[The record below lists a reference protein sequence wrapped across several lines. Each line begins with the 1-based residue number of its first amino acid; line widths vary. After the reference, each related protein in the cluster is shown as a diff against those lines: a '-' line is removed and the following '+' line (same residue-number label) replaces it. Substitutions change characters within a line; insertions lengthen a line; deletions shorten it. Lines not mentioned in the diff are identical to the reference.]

1 MAEGFLG
8 RWSQRKL
15 ADRQGKPPDGPLP
28 EAQAGAARPVAPVQA
43 AIAPT
48 AATTAPVLATAA
60 PARATPAPAPT
71 VPVLPAGAAGVDTA
85 VAQRTDAAAPTMQDV
100 AALHKDSD
108 FKPFVARAVHPEV
121 RNAAMKKMFSDPH
134 FNRMDGLDTY
144 IDDYSLADPLPEAML
159 RKMASA
165 QFLQLFDDDTHGTQG
180 DNTQRADA
188 LVDGAH
194 GADLPR
200 EDADGA
206 APPVVA
212 QSPAVTDHDS
222 CAMPNPITGHTGP
235 HDDDTDLRLQPDNA
249 PGPARPGRGSE

>member
-28 EAQAGAARPVAPVQA
+28 DAQAGAARPV
-43 AIAPT
+43 
-48 AATTAPVLATAA
+48 
-60 PARATPAPAPT
+60 APAPT
-71 VPVLPAGAAGVDTA
+71 VPVLPAGAAGDDTA

-165 QFLQLFDDDTHGTQG
+165 QFLQLFDDDTHGRQG

-212 QSPAVTDHDS
+212 QSPAVPDNANDS
-222 CAMPNPITGHTGP
+222 GAMPNPITGHTGP
-235 HDDDTDLRLQPDNA
+235 HDDDTDLRLQPDDA
-249 PGPARPGRGSE
+249 TGPARPGRGAE